1 MKSRSLKFKIFLI
14 VIAVCCIFCTA
25 LISLYTPVIF
35 QRGNPIPYL
44 IASTKLNTETPYAQ
58 VKQTGSETVYIT
70 KRGVGEELL
79 QLFAENTGAE
89 LQEQLGGTY
98 IFSDGESE
106 WMIESEIYWRN
117 YTVWEIPTFINN
129 AGEQPIVFH
138 TSQTL
143 HVVYEMIRN
152 TYAAL
157 DNFSPTNA
165 QIDTQMY
172 NNIPACFRFYRR

>member
-14 VIAVCCIFCTA
+14 VIAVCCIFCIA

-129 AGEQPIVFH
+129 AGEYYDLQELDRP
-138 TSQTL
+138 TL
-143 HVVYEMIRN
+143 MRLIQKIEISEKYTVDDHEERDIHIY
-152 TYAAL
+152 Y
-157 DNFSPTNA
+157 NFVGY
-165 QIDTQMY
+165 IEV
-172 NNIPACFRFYRR
+172 